1 MSRKEMFYL
10 MTHST
15 HLRLYDF
22 GCMVKGHS
30 DSERENMLLSLHGLL
45 FPISSKGS
53 FICTIVYPSWIT
65 MLDLHLS
72 ITLCL
77 YIYIYLCVYVCV
89 CVHVCVC
96 ICVHVCVCMCVHVL
110 VCVCVYVHT
119 NTDTVGAHYNNHLSD
134 IYTIRHTLW
143 KQMCEFECACVCLS
157 VHVCFWVCMCVFEC
171 VCVCLS
177 VHVCV
182 WVCMCVC

>member
-1 MSRKEMFYL
+1 MFLRRTEEENTQIIMSRKEMFYL

-77 YIYIYLCVYVCV
+77 YIYIYISVCVCV
-89 CVHVCVC
+89 CVHVCVHLC
-96 ICVHVCVCMCVHVL
+96 A
-110 VCVCVYVHT
+110 CVCVYVC
-119 NTDTVGAHYNNHLSD
+119 A
-134 IYTIRHTLW
+134 R
-143 KQMCEFECACVCLS
+143 ACVC
-157 VHVCFWVCMCVFEC
+157 VCMYIQTQTQLEIITTTISVIFTQLDTLYGNK
-171 VCVCLS
+171 CVCLS

-182 WVCMCVC
+182 